1 MAPIPPPPPS
11 AAAAAAAAATT
22 QGNKMEVEAQ
32 EEDPYSR
39 PRPRPQ
45 RSPSALTR
53 LQIQNRRR
61 EYLSRNPSYFH
72 LPDHELSDPLLHDH
86 LIRRFL
92 TPAEREA
99 DSRGK
104 GYARVLEGSLLRGE
118 ERLARL
124 SSRQQQQ
131 QQQGEEQNGSPG
143 GEGGK
148 AEEAAAA
155 AAGTSF
161 ASFTAELLPPPE
173 TKEEGAE
180 RWRQFLEDR
189 FIRGEDEDF
198 DYAEV
203 DSRDEFD
210 ELERREKEEEWIEG
224 EEPRWA
230 VESDDDDDEMGGDK
244 VKRVLKGET
253 GIQDF

>member
-1 MAPIPPPPPS
+1 MAPISPPLKKP
-11 AAAAAAAAATT
+11 T
-22 QGNKMEVEAQ
+22 QKSQDEVEVVQ
-32 EEDPYSR
+32 EEDVYSR

-45 RSPSALTR
+45 RSPSQLTR

-61 EYLSRNPSYFH
+61 EYLLQNPSYFS

-99 DSRGK
+99 DSKQK

-118 ERLARL
+118 ERLAKL
-124 SSRQQQQ
+124 SSQQPPPPEKKAD
-131 QQQGEEQNGSPG
+131 GNGSR
-143 GEGGK
+143 ERV
-148 AEEAAAA
+148 E
-155 AAGTSF
+155 AAGTTF
-161 ASFTAELLPPPE
+161 TSFTAELLPPPK
-173 TKEEGAE
+173 TKEEGLE

-198 DYAEV
+198 DYAVV
-203 DSRDEFD
+203 DNMEEFD

-224 EEPRWA
+224 EEPQWADSGDEHEDGERRAA
-230 VESDDDDDEMGGDK
+230 VE
-244 VKRVLKGET
+244 RVLRGET
-253 GIQDF
+253 GVQDF